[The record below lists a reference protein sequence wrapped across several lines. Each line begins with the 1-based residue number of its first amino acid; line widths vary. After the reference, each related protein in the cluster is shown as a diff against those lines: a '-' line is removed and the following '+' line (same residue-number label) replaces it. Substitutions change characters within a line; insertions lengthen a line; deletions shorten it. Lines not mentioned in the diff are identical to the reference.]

1 MEPFPEDPR
10 APSAPF
16 DTLPDELVLDILQRA
31 YPPVHIPEYR
41 ARRDPEDS
49 NAEIARCAALA
60 RLSRVS
66 KRWSVLADA
75 VSDVFLRF
83 DEAPLQVR
91 RRTGIINKVII
102 EIDCEQLQD
111 IDLPDWL
118 PPLVAPGAAT
128 LVLGTAVEQGFPA
141 HSPAWDTL
149 RRCEF
154 NELVYNASNEL
165 VLGRA
170 MPAECT
176 RDVFR
181 SARRLR
187 FGNRS
192 SAPFLAGCP
201 WPLTTIQVTPT
212 LGTLRG
218 LSRRP
223 ELRSLHIVGH
233 SWGGFALAYPAGER
247 PAFAGQLTS
256 LTWDMGDSKAFAAV
270 FLHAHSLQ
278 RLDVGRDTLTD
289 VLLAHLPS
297 LRDLAFLRLVR
308 HADTPAHAHDP
319 RYWTFDALA
328 AQVALLLAQPDRTA
342 HRLVVEVV
350 VEGTLR
356 KYDVAQ
362 RSAREEFRKAT
373 SRLAAAQAAGLEVL
387 LFRHEDERPRAWR
400 AFPRQDAA

>member
-181 SARRLR
+181 SA
-187 FGNRS
+187 
-192 SAPFLAGCP
+192 
-201 WPLTTIQVTPT
+201 Q
-212 LGTLRG
+212 
-218 LSRRP
+218 
-223 ELRSLHIVGH
+223 LRSLHIVGH